1 MTQSGFIPFDER
13 IADTM
18 IGLACAAKSDRIIL
32 AGPNSFE
39 MFLELHRRGY
49 PRVTTTRI
57 ISRAPCGQ
65 HDTAFI
71 AWRAPSVRALEAM
84 LEGLVHFLSAAGIL
98 VVWIGPHQTSVRWL
112 SLALEKLGFR
122 IESGTCCENGVIL
135 SARRLEPAREG
146 GVRQ

>member
-13 IADTM
+13 IVDTM
-18 IGLACAAKSDRIIL
+18 IGLACAAKSHRIIL

-57 ISRAPCGQ
+57 PRAPCGQ
-65 HDTAFI
+65 HDMAFI
-71 AWRAPSVRALEAM
+71 AWRAPSVRALEAT
-84 LEGLVHFLSAAGIL
+84 LQGLVHFLSAAGVL

-112 SLALEKLGFR
+112 RLALENLCFR
-122 IESGTCCENGVIL
+122 IESGACSESGIVL
-135 SARRLEPAREG
+135 SARRLDSSPLAR
-146 GVRQ
+146 VA